1 MKLSEKDVLV
11 SLGERYNVIEVES
24 GRVITTSLQLKQG
37 TEIFSFTSFT
47 NPSSTQPIFMY
58 STPSDLIFGEIK
70 SLGRLQ
76 MTSTSFPNRGVRKT
90 LYDQDHNIYLSLLYN
105 FSNLSLKFTSYLVLS
120 DHLNCQ
126 LIDKHLHEFEFKDSY
141 ITHDIC
147 YVQPFYYVSALNLD
161 NKNYYYSN
169 SVLYT
174 FELRQFGKNG
184 VKSIEKF
191 SEDIEG
197 NISGIIPIEF

>member
-1 MKLSEKDVLV
+1 MSEKDVLV

-58 STPSDLIFGEIK
+58 STPQDLIFGEIK

-76 MTSTSFPNRGVRKT
+76 MTSTSFPTRGVRKT
-90 LYDQDHNIYLSLLYN
+90 LYDQAHNIYLSLLYN

-197 NISGIIPIEF
+197 NISGMVPIEF